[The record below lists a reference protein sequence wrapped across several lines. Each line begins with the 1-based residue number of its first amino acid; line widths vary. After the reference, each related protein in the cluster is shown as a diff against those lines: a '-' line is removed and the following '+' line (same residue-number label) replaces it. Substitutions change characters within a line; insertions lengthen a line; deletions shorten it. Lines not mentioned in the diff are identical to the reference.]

1 MTANNPL
8 GSSFRIPFTDT
19 CDYNHT
25 FAAGF
30 AEDLTSVLNSGRYIL
45 GDAVVEFEKRLAA
58 SVGVP
63 HAVAVSSGT
72 AALELAFKALNLAP
86 ADEIIVPAN
95 AYIAS
100 IFGAMASGARIVPVD
115 CELDG
120 TLDLDQVESH
130 VTSRTKAVLV
140 VHLYG
145 DSCDM
150 NRLYTICRGRG
161 IMLVEDCAQSFGTT
175 YDGRPH
181 GSFGDIA
188 CFSFYPTKN
197 LGALGDAGAI
207 ATRHSGIALACRQ
220 ARNLGSTV
228 KYIHDIQ
235 GTNARMDTL
244 QAAFLLRK
252 FDDMGRVIGVKRRM
266 AEQYTRSL
274 NIFHIRSKDP
284 NVQHSYHLYVLAAQN
299 RERICKGLAARGIET
314 ILHYPIPYYKSQA
327 FHWLNHLS
335 FPNTEMLAKTV
346 FSIPLHASLT
356 DKDIEHIIQSVKDE
370 TSHCSF

>member
-19 CDYNHT
+19 QAYNQT
-25 FAAGF
+25 FAEGF

-45 GDAVVEFEKRLAA
+45 GDPVAEFEKRLAA

-63 HAVAVSSGT
+63 HAVALSSGT
-72 AALELAFKALNLAP
+72 AALELAFRSLNLAP

-115 CELDG
+115 CDVDG
-120 TLDLDQVESH
+120 TLDLEEVESH
-130 VTSRTKAVLV
+130 VTARTKAVLV

-145 DSCDM
+145 DSCDL
-150 NRLYTICRGRG
+150 NRLSTFCRDRG
-161 IMLVEDCAQSFGTT
+161 ILLVEDCAQSFGTT
-175 YDGRPH
+175 YAGKPH
-181 GSFGDIA
+181 GSFGEIA

-207 ATRHSGIALACRQ
+207 TTRHSGTALFIRQ

-252 FDDMGRVIGVKRRM
+252 FDDMARVIRHKHQIAG
-266 AEQYTRSL
+266 EYTRSL
-274 NIFHIRSKDP
+274 DILHVRSKDSK
-284 NVQHSYHLYVLAAQN
+284 VQHSYHLYVLAAEN

-314 ILHYPIPYYKSQA
+314 ILHYPIPFYKSRA

-335 FPNTEMLAKTV
+335 FPTTEMLAKTV

-356 DKDIEHIIQSVKDE
+356 DKDIEYVIQSVKDE
-370 TSHCSF
+370 TSHRSF